1 MTTKINLKVY
11 CYNCSKELNDN
22 NIYICRHCGEIVCN
36 TCLYN
41 CHGKNYCWYYE
52 HIKRWA
58 YLDEI
63 LNLSKEFYDSDWI
76 ETGLWLL

>member
-41 CHGKNYCWYYE
+41 CHGKNYC
-52 HIKRWA
+52 
-58 YLDEI
+58 
-63 LNLSKEFYDSDWI
+63 
-76 ETGLWLL
+76 